1 MDVLDVTSRVQPM
14 ELDGAAFEDDFW
26 LPSTLIDL
34 EDGF

>member
-14 ELDGAAFEDDFW
+14 EPDGAVFEDDFW

-34 EDGF
+34 GDGF